1 MTWFVTIPSAS
12 HLVSSAASRVCVSPV
27 GGTPSLSVS
36 KVNGDHPSRSF
47 KTPAAHVETHVI
59 TNFMVVSML
68 VNGIIIPVLM
78 EKSNILY
85 LGVSEDGAWSKTAM
99 LALPRGLSTV
109 KTQNSKRAF
118 RNARSEHRGGSSGFW
133 LQKPSNPFLF
143 LAKRIHCLT

>member
-36 KVNGDHPSRSF
+36 KVNGDHPSRSS

-85 LGVSEDGAWSKTAM
+85 LGVSEDGA
-99 LALPRGLSTV
+99 
-109 KTQNSKRAF
+109 
-118 RNARSEHRGGSSGFW
+118 
-133 LQKPSNPFLF
+133 
-143 LAKRIHCLT
+143 